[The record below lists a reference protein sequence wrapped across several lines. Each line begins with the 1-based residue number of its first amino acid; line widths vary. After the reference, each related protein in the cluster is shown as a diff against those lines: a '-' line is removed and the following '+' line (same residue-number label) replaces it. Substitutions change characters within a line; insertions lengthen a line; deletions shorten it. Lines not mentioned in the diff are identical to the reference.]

1 MGAQFRKVRA
11 RMARDRHDADMM
23 LKASTSRMNAAL
35 NANQALQDHRFAK
48 TVSDIAAAKREAAHR
63 VAAVTREFKVSL
75 LKLNGVV
82 RRQTAKL
89 NSRVTNLA
97 GVVSQNKLEQAR
109 VNRNSNAEMKRM
121 MRLGNRRYKQHLK
134 NDAELRRLMAK
145 NKAASMARIGRM
157 AASFNMGMNRVRKQ
171 MARDRAHASHSLKRA
186 TNRLYGKMFRDAAA
200 QAKMNAAL
208 RAQTASISR
217 EAAASL
223 SRTKVAFSQKLA
235 KMNAIAVRSA
245 RRNQL
250 KSARGRQ
257 MLHNMRKANRADIS
271 GAIAN
276 AVHLGEQRAL
286 KVAKHM
292 KDLNS
297 KTRSAL
303 NSRISTQISKLRKNT
318 QRSLFALSLENKQA
332 RAQMKREVLAA
343 VRSAAKNAKNDLKR
357 SVAESTARMNNLSR
371 LQANNSSKNA
381 RARARLALAIRN
393 EKRRAVRSISA
404 AVETQNRALLCLKD
418 ETAKKLKKTNRRL
431 AGAAAQLA
439 RNARVVA
446 AQMKA
451 NVGSLQSKIAA
462 ARRASTAG
470 IRGFQSASVARYQH
484 VLGSINKA
492 MSKALKASNAKF
504 AKVNIAMSKQRAHMD
519 KALAGAVA
527 NFNSKLAERS
537 ALEDA
542 RFRKSVKNIAAA
554 RVAAS
559 RDVAFAKK
567 AFATRIAGL
576 TAAVKAQETR
586 LSGEISVVSGE
597 IMRNRASQARVNRR
611 VSGELKHI
619 VRVANRRHAAS
630 IRARGKLRKVMNA
643 NKKAAAAQVAA
654 LAKNTRTR
662 VALLRA
668 KMASQRRYA
677 AKRLSSATR
686 RLYNKMSN
694 ASRAQA
700 VINASLKGSLT
711 AARASAAAGIAA
723 AKRSFNTKFVT
734 LTSTIAANQVHFQK
748 HLSKVT
754 GVATQWQKS
763 SARERALMKANIKSI
778 NIDTNRAISRSVQLG
793 EARARRI
800 QSSHNTAISKMK
812 RGVMAVMCA
821 KIGAAANRVFKTVQG
836 KRHKIADN
844 YLSLKAYAVTAK
856 GKIKDYVSNK
866 GKGRG
871 LNSIGDLL
879 TTVGSMSRVK
889 IGKAQGLGEGA
900 KKLPM
905 PFGGKALKTKATL
918 SKVNFLANEYVG
930 VMRQVRERWPYGIG
944 KYLLDKVDG
953 TMQGSGILQ
962 VDKVTGKAG
971 NFVFINGRSVGLSS
985 KLSDFMSLGAKM
997 GWYQVVLSKLTQN
1010 VGHKVKGPGYPGKMV
1025 YAKAPEWQ
1033 GN

>member
-1 MGAQFRKVRA
+1 M
-11 RMARDRHDADMM
+11 
-23 LKASTSRMNAAL
+23 
-35 NANQALQDHRFAK
+35 
-48 TVSDIAAAKREAAHR
+48 
-63 VAAVTREFKVSL
+63 
-75 LKLNGVV
+75 
-82 RRQTAKL
+82 
-89 NSRVTNLA
+89 
-97 GVVSQNKLEQAR
+97 
-109 VNRNSNAEMKRM
+109 
-121 MRLGNRRYKQHLK
+121 
-134 NDAELRRLMAK
+134 
-145 NKAASMARIGRM
+145 
-157 AASFNMGMNRVRKQ
+157 
-171 MARDRAHASHSLKRA
+171 
-186 TNRLYGKMFRDAAA
+186 
-200 QAKMNAAL
+200 
-208 RAQTASISR
+208 
-217 EAAASL
+217 
-223 SRTKVAFSQKLA
+223 
-235 KMNAIAVRSA
+235 
-245 RRNQL
+245 
-250 KSARGRQ
+250 
-257 MLHNMRKANRADIS
+257 
-271 GAIAN
+271 
-276 AVHLGEQRAL
+276 
-286 KVAKHM
+286 
-292 KDLNS
+292 
-297 KTRSAL
+297 
-303 NSRISTQISKLRKNT
+303 
-318 QRSLFALSLENKQA
+318 
-332 RAQMKREVLAA
+332 
-343 VRSAAKNAKNDLKR
+343 
-357 SVAESTARMNNLSR
+357 
-371 LQANNSSKNA
+371 
-381 RARARLALAIRN
+381 
-393 EKRRAVRSISA
+393 
-404 AVETQNRALLCLKD
+404 
-418 ETAKKLKKTNRRL
+418 
-431 AGAAAQLA
+431 
-439 RNARVVA
+439 
-446 AQMKA
+446 
-451 NVGSLQSKIAA
+451 
-462 ARRASTAG
+462 
-470 IRGFQSASVARYQH
+470 
-484 VLGSINKA
+484 
-492 MSKALKASNAKF
+492 
-504 AKVNIAMSKQRAHMD
+504 
-519 KALAGAVA
+519 
-527 NFNSKLAERS
+527 
-537 ALEDA
+537 
-542 RFRKSVKNIAAA
+542 KNIAAA
-554 RVAAS
+554 RAAAS

-611 VSGELKHI
+611 VAGELKHI

-686 RLYNKMSN
+686 RLYNKMAN

-800 QSSHNTAISKMK
+800 QSSHNAAISKMK

-821 KIGAAANRVFKTVQG
+821 KIEAAANRVFKTVQG

-871 LNSIGDLL
+871 LSSIGDLL
-879 TTVGSMSRVK
+879 TTVGAMSRVK

-997 GWYQVVLSKLTQN
+997 GRYQVVLSKLTQN
-1010 VGHKVKGPGYPGKMV
+1010 VGHKVKGPGYPAKMV
-1025 YAKAPEWQ
+1025 YAKPPEWQ